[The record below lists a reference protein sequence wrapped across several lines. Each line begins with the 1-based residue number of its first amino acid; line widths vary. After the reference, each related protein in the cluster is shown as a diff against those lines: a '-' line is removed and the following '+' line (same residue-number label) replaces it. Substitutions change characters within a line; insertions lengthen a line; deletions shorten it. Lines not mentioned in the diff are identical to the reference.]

1 MGEEITNEM
10 EEIIQDFIQETIEIL
25 ESLDKD
31 LVILEETPNDTELL
45 NRIFRSIHTVKG
57 TSGFLGFERLTSVA
71 HKTEDILNK
80 LRKEDIKLTH
90 RLMDL
95 ILIGVDGVKVLFGEI
110 QEDGTEKA
118 EIEETVMR
126 LEQGLMEESLKQS
139 QGEEES
145 GIVPVPDLKVS
156 EPPSTPQE
164 SPAEKA
170 PVKEETPKEAPKMLG
185 ELLVEK
191 NLVSEQDILE
201 ASKEQK
207 KLGEILVEKN
217 LLEKEQLDAVLAEQR
232 EAQAKNFKNKTEGQ
246 TIRVDVDRLD
256 NLLNQVGELVFE
268 RNRLIDMVKKLSS
281 GDGSEG
287 HGQRGDKLGAISDD
301 LNFIT
306 GQLQMSVL
314 KMRMIPI
321 GRVFNKFPRVV
332 RDLSRKIEKEVE
344 LIISGEETEL
354 DKSVIEELGDPLTHI
369 VRNSIDHGL
378 ETPEEREALGKPRK
392 GRIWLT
398 ASQEG
403 SFIIISIKDDGRG
416 INLEAV
422 KKKALEKGIV
432 SADKLK
438 TLTNSEIINFIFAP
452 GFSTAKVVT
461 DVSGR
466 GVGMDVVRTNIKKIN
481 GSIDVKSVPGQGT
494 EMILKLPLTLAI
506 IQSLL
511 VTVGQERFAIPLA
524 VVVETLKIN
533 KSEIKTIER
542 QEVLKLRN
550 EVLSLLRMADFY
562 KVETSKELENPYI
575 VIVKAAERKLGL
587 IVDTLLGQEEIV
599 IKPLGELLKD
609 TKGISGATIMGDGL
623 VTLIVDIATLVG
635 EQRKI
640 L

>member
-287 HGQRGDKLGAISDD
+287 HGQLGDKLGAISDD

>member
-287 HGQRGDKLGAISDD
+287 HGQLGDKLGAISDD

-452 GFSTAKVVT
+452 
-461 DVSGR
+461 GR

>member
-287 HGQRGDKLGAISDD
+287 HGQLGDKLGAISDD

-332 RDLSRKIEKEVE
+332 RDLSRKFEKEVE

>member
-139 QGEEES
+139 LGEEES

-287 HGQRGDKLGAISDD
+287 HGQLGDKLGAISDD

>member
-287 HGQRGDKLGAISDD
+287 HGQLGDKLGAISDD

-432 SADKLK
+432 TAEKLK

>member
-287 HGQRGDKLGAISDD
+287 HGQLGDKLGAISDD

-575 VIVKAAERKLGL
+575 VIVEAAERKLGL

>member
-95 ILIGVDGVKVLFGEI
+95 ILIGVDGVKVLFGVI

-287 HGQRGDKLGAISDD
+287 HGQLGDKLGAISDD

>member
-287 HGQRGDKLGAISDD
+287 HGQLGDKLGASSDD

>member
-287 HGQRGDKLGAISDD
+287 HGQLGDKLGAISDD

-461 DVSGR
+461 DGSGR

-609 TKGISGATIMGDGL
+609 TKGIYGATIMGDGL

>member
-1 MGEEITNEM
+1 
-10 EEIIQDFIQETIEIL
+10 
-25 ESLDKD
+25 
-31 LVILEETPNDTELL
+31 
-45 NRIFRSIHTVKG
+45 
-57 TSGFLGFERLTSVA
+57 
-71 HKTEDILNK
+71 
-80 LRKEDIKLTH
+80 
-90 RLMDL
+90 
-95 ILIGVDGVKVLFGEI
+95 
-110 QEDGTEKA
+110 
-118 EIEETVMR
+118 
-126 LEQGLMEESLKQS
+126 MEESLKQS

-287 HGQRGDKLGAISDD
+287 HGQLGDKLGAISDD

-332 RDLSRKIEKEVE
+332 RDLSRKIESGTDH
-344 LIISGEETEL
+344 LGEETEL
-354 DKSVIEELGDPLTHI
+354 DKSVIEELGTPTHI

-378 ETPEEREALGKPRK
+378 QRLRK
-392 GRIWLT
+392 RDQENPAKACIWLT
-398 ASQEG
+398 ASQE
-403 SFIIISIKDDGRG
+403 SFIIISIKDDGG

-422 KKKALEKGIV
+422 KKKALEKG
-432 SADKLK
+432 
-438 TLTNSEIINFIFAP
+438 
-452 GFSTAKVVT
+452 
-461 DVSGR
+461 
-466 GVGMDVVRTNIKKIN
+466 M
-481 GSIDVKSVPGQGT
+481 
-494 EMILKLPLTLAI
+494 
-506 IQSLL
+506 
-511 VTVGQERFAIPLA
+511 
-524 VVVETLKIN
+524 
-533 KSEIKTIER
+533 
-542 QEVLKLRN
+542 
-550 EVLSLLRMADFY
+550 
-562 KVETSKELENPYI
+562 
-575 VIVKAAERKLGL
+575 
-587 IVDTLLGQEEIV
+587 
-599 IKPLGELLKD
+599 
-609 TKGISGATIMGDGL
+609 
-623 VTLIVDIATLVG
+623 
-635 EQRKI
+635 
-640 L
+640 

>member
-287 HGQRGDKLGAISDD
+287 HGQLGDKLGAISDD
-301 LNFIT
+301 LNFNT

>member
-170 PVKEETPKEAPKMLG
+170 PVKGETPKEAPKMLG

-287 HGQRGDKLGAISDD
+287 HGQLGDKLGAISDD

>member
-80 LRKEDIKLTH
+80 LRKEDIKRTH

-232 EAQAKNFKNKTEGQ
+232 EAEAKNFKNKTERE

-256 NLLNQVGELVFE
+256 NLRNQV
-268 RNRLIDMVKKLSS
+268 
-281 GDGSEG
+281 
-287 HGQRGDKLGAISDD
+287 
-301 LNFIT
+301 
-306 GQLQMSVL
+306 
-314 KMRMIPI
+314 
-321 GRVFNKFPRVV
+321 
-332 RDLSRKIEKEVE
+332 
-344 LIISGEETEL
+344 
-354 DKSVIEELGDPLTHI
+354 
-369 VRNSIDHGL
+369 
-378 ETPEEREALGKPRK
+378 
-392 GRIWLT
+392 
-398 ASQEG
+398 
-403 SFIIISIKDDGRG
+403 
-416 INLEAV
+416 
-422 KKKALEKGIV
+422 
-432 SADKLK
+432 
-438 TLTNSEIINFIFAP
+438 
-452 GFSTAKVVT
+452 
-461 DVSGR
+461 
-466 GVGMDVVRTNIKKIN
+466 
-481 GSIDVKSVPGQGT
+481 
-494 EMILKLPLTLAI
+494 
-506 IQSLL
+506 
-511 VTVGQERFAIPLA
+511 
-524 VVVETLKIN
+524 
-533 KSEIKTIER
+533 
-542 QEVLKLRN
+542 
-550 EVLSLLRMADFY
+550 
-562 KVETSKELENPYI
+562 
-575 VIVKAAERKLGL
+575 
-587 IVDTLLGQEEIV
+587 
-599 IKPLGELLKD
+599 
-609 TKGISGATIMGDGL
+609 
-623 VTLIVDIATLVG
+623 
-635 EQRKI
+635 
-640 L
+640 

>member
-95 ILIGVDGVKVLFGEI
+95 ILIGVDGVKALFGEI
-110 QEDGTEKA
+110 QEDGTEKT
-118 EIEETVMR
+118 EIDETVMR

-145 GIVPVPDLKVS
+145 GVVPVPDLKVS
-156 EPPSTPQE
+156 EPPSAPQE
-164 SPAEKA
+164 SPVEKA
-170 PVKEETPKEAPKMLG
+170 SVKEEASNEAPKMLG

-217 LLEKEQLDAVLAEQR
+217 LLEKDQLDAVLAEQR

-287 HGQRGDKLGAISDD
+287 HGQLGDKLGAISDD

-432 SADKLK
+432 TAEKLK

-481 GSIDVKSVPGQGT
+481 GSIDVKSIPGQGT

>member
-1 MGEEITNEM
+1 
-10 EEIIQDFIQETIEIL
+10 
-25 ESLDKD
+25 
-31 LVILEETPNDTELL
+31 
-45 NRIFRSIHTVKG
+45 
-57 TSGFLGFERLTSVA
+57 LGFERLTSVA

-256 NLLNQVGELVFE
+256 NLLNQVGELVFD

-287 HGQRGDKLGAISDD
+287 HGQLGDKLGAISDD

>member
-1 MGEEITNEM
+1 M
-10 EEIIQDFIQETIEIL
+10 TI
-25 ESLDKD
+25 
-31 LVILEETPNDTELL
+31 
-45 NRIFRSIHTVKG
+45 
-57 TSGFLGFERLTSVA
+57 
-71 HKTEDILNK
+71 
-80 LRKEDIKLTH
+80 
-90 RLMDL
+90 
-95 ILIGVDGVKVLFGEI
+95 
-110 QEDGTEKA
+110 
-118 EIEETVMR
+118 
-126 LEQGLMEESLKQS
+126 
-139 QGEEES
+139 
-145 GIVPVPDLKVS
+145 
-156 EPPSTPQE
+156 
-164 SPAEKA
+164 
-170 PVKEETPKEAPKMLG
+170 
-185 ELLVEK
+185 
-191 NLVSEQDILE
+191 
-201 ASKEQK
+201 
-207 KLGEILVEKN
+207 
-217 LLEKEQLDAVLAEQR
+217 LEKEQLDAVLAEQR

-287 HGQRGDKLGAISDD
+287 HGQLGDKLGAISDD

>member
-217 LLEKEQLDAVLAEQR
+217 LLEKDQLDAVLAEQR

-287 HGQRGDKLGAISDD
+287 HGQLGDKLGAISDD

>member
-287 HGQRGDKLGAISDD
+287 HGQLGDKLGAISDD

-481 GSIDVKSVPGQGT
+481 GSIDVKSVPGHGT

>member
-268 RNRLIDMVKKLSS
+268 RNRLIDRVKKLSS

>member
-1 MGEEITNEM
+1 M

-287 HGQRGDKLGAISDD
+287 HGQLGDKLGAISDD

>member
-1 MGEEITNEM
+1 M
-10 EEIIQDFIQETIEIL
+10 
-25 ESLDKD
+25 
-31 LVILEETPNDTELL
+31 
-45 NRIFRSIHTVKG
+45 
-57 TSGFLGFERLTSVA
+57 
-71 HKTEDILNK
+71 
-80 LRKEDIKLTH
+80 
-90 RLMDL
+90 
-95 ILIGVDGVKVLFGEI
+95 
-110 QEDGTEKA
+110 
-118 EIEETVMR
+118 
-126 LEQGLMEESLKQS
+126 
-139 QGEEES
+139 
-145 GIVPVPDLKVS
+145 
-156 EPPSTPQE
+156 
-164 SPAEKA
+164 
-170 PVKEETPKEAPKMLG
+170 
-185 ELLVEK
+185 
-191 NLVSEQDILE
+191 
-201 ASKEQK
+201 
-207 KLGEILVEKN
+207 
-217 LLEKEQLDAVLAEQR
+217 
-232 EAQAKNFKNKTEGQ
+232 
-246 TIRVDVDRLD
+246 
-256 NLLNQVGELVFE
+256 
-268 RNRLIDMVKKLSS
+268 
-281 GDGSEG
+281 
-287 HGQRGDKLGAISDD
+287 
-301 LNFIT
+301 
-306 GQLQMSVL
+306 
-314 KMRMIPI
+314 
-321 GRVFNKFPRVV
+321 
-332 RDLSRKIEKEVE
+332 
-344 LIISGEETEL
+344 
-354 DKSVIEELGDPLTHI
+354 
-369 VRNSIDHGL
+369 
-378 ETPEEREALGKPRK
+378 GKPRK

>member
-118 EIEETVMR
+118 EIDETVMR

-287 HGQRGDKLGAISDD
+287 HGQLGDKLGAISDD

-432 SADKLK
+432 SAEKLK

>member
-118 EIEETVMR
+118 EIDETVMR

-287 HGQRGDKLGAISDD
+287 HGQLGDKLGAISDD

>member
-118 EIEETVMR
+118 EIDETVMR

-145 GIVPVPDLKVS
+145 GIVPVPDLKIS

-287 HGQRGDKLGAISDD
+287 HGQLGDKLGAISDD

-432 SADKLK
+432 TAEKLK

>member
-217 LLEKEQLDAVLAEQR
+217 LLEKEQLDAVLAAQR

-287 HGQRGDKLGAISDD
+287 HGQLGDKLGAISDD